1 MFFKVTCCS
10 FTGTDPPIIGGLVL
24 TEISWFEF
32 WNGYAKLG
40 LFIIEFYLD
49 NRWLNDVFK
58 GLFSY
63 CLKSWDNASRIW
75 LLLGFI

>member
-1 MFFKVTCCS
+1 MFMFLKVTSCC
-10 FTGTDPPIIGGLVL
+10 FTGAGGAIIGGVVL

-40 LFIIEFYLD
+40 LLFIIEFYLD
-49 NRWLNDVFK
+49 NRWLNEVFN

-63 CLKSWDNASRIW
+63 CLKS
-75 LLLGFI
+75 